1 MKFLLIV
8 LLVVLFFAN
17 ARAINEDTKNYLL
30 RDQWEAFKTKFGK
43 RYATVEE
50 EELRFSIFFRNLEKA
65 AQYNEEHQTDVFGV
79 TRFSDLAEEEFRTQY
94 LNYRPTGRKN
104 IPVKP
109 VESSSTP
116 TNFDWR
122 DQSGVLTAV
131 KDQGQCGSCWAF
143 SATETIESAWALAG
157 NTLTEFAPQQI
168 VSCDT
173 ECYGCG
179 GGWTEKAFD
188 YVIGAGG
195 MATESSYPYTSGT
208 NGVTGTCKSY
218 SVAGGSITGY
228 SYAVNPCTSFF
239 CNNQDENGLA
249 SALSSVQPM
258 SVCVDASKWSMYT
271 GGVFPTSAC
280 SSSYFSQDHCVQ
292 LIGYEG
298 YGTSSGYWIVRNSWA
313 ESWGEDGMIYLEMG
327 VNACGV
333 ANDVV
338 QVSV

>member
-1 MKFLLIV
+1 MLLKD
-8 LLVVLFFAN
+8 
-17 ARAINEDTKNYLL
+17 E
-30 RDQWEAFKTKFGK
+30 WENFKAKFGK
-43 RYATVEE
+43 RYASVEE

-65 AQYNEEHQTDVFGV
+65 ADYNNEHNTNVFGV

-94 LNYRPTGRKN
+94 LNYRPKGRKN
-104 IPVKP
+104 IPVNP
-109 VESSSTP
+109 VPSSSTP

-122 DQSGVLTAV
+122 DQSGVLTDV

-157 NTLTEFAPQQI
+157 NTLTEFSPQQI

-195 MATESSYPYTSGT
+195 MASESSYPYTSGVT
-208 NGVTGTCKSY
+208 EVTGTCKSY
-218 SVAGGSITGY
+218 SVSGGSITGY
-228 SYAVNPCTSFF
+228 SYAINPCTSFR
-239 CNNQDENGLA
+239 CNNQDEDGLA

-258 SVCVDASKWSMYT
+258 SICVDASKWSAYT
-271 GGVFPTSAC
+271 GEGVFPTSAC
-280 SSSYFSQDHCVQ
+280 SSSYFAQDHCVQ
-292 LIGYEG
+292 LIGYNG
-298 YGTSSGYWIVRNSWA
+298 YGTSSGYWIVRNSW
-313 ESWGEDGMIYLEMG
+313 SSDWGVDGMIYLEMG

-338 QVSV
+338 EVSV